1 MAKSVGNVV
10 DPEEIINGLSV
21 RQTQIHVHSLFC
33 DNASP
38 AQHDNR
44 QTYWQKQSVLT
55 VCLYTPTQ
63 FCKNTL

>member
-38 AQHDNR
+38 A
-44 QTYWQKQSVLT
+44 
-55 VCLYTPTQ
+55 
-63 FCKNTL
+63 